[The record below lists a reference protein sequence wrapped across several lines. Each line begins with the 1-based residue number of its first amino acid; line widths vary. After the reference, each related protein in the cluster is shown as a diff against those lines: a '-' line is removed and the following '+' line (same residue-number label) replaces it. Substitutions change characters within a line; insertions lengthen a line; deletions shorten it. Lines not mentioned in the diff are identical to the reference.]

1 MDKSVLKKDIISGII
16 LQGIERF
23 STQGIQFIV
32 SVILARLLAP
42 EDFGLIALVTVFLV
56 ISDIF
61 IDGGFRNSIIQ
72 SQDINNT
79 ALNSVFWCNLTVA
92 LVIYAVLWL
101 SAATVANFYRQP
113 LLEKLLRVIGIIAV
127 LHSLAIVNNALLIKK
142 MLFRVKLR
150 ITMIAIIISASVGIT
165 MAYCGFGVWA
175 LVYMKVA
182 EAAVLSL
189 LVIFS
194 VKWFPKFCFSWSQL
208 AKHFNFG
215 GKLLCISL
223 IDQLFLNGFQL
234 FTGKYYSLTTLS
246 FYNRGNSYAKL
257 AMNTVNNTISV
268 VMFPAF
274 SKLQNNPAQLRNAL
288 RKSIRIL
295 MFLEIPLMF
304 ALWSCSFPL
313 VILLLTDKWAASTYF
328 LKWACVEYLFWPLQ
342 VLNIWCIMAR
352 GDSTTA
358 LKIEII
364 KKTLL
369 GLVVLVT
376 FSFGFK
382 IMIAAWSAISLLNFF
397 FNSSPNGKAL
407 GYGALQQLKDISPFI
422 FIAIV
427 SAAVASLFNFVS
439 CDMWGQLAGRG
450 VLFCATYLILSWLLQ
465 RSFILEFKNMLSSLR
480 NPTK

>member
-1 MDKSVLKKDIISGII
+1 MGKSVLKKDIISGII

-189 LVIFS
+189 LVIF
-194 VKWFPKFCFSWSQL
+194 Q
-208 AKHFNFG
+208 
-215 GKLLCISL
+215 
-223 IDQLFLNGFQL
+223 
-234 FTGKYYSLTTLS
+234 
-246 FYNRGNSYAKL
+246 
-257 AMNTVNNTISV
+257 
-268 VMFPAF
+268 
-274 SKLQNNPAQLRNAL
+274 
-288 RKSIRIL
+288 
-295 MFLEIPLMF
+295 
-304 ALWSCSFPL
+304 
-313 VILLLTDKWAASTYF
+313 
-328 LKWACVEYLFWPLQ
+328 
-342 VLNIWCIMAR
+342 
-352 GDSTTA
+352 
-358 LKIEII
+358 
-364 KKTLL
+364 
-369 GLVVLVT
+369 
-376 FSFGFK
+376 
-382 IMIAAWSAISLLNFF
+382 
-397 FNSSPNGKAL
+397 
-407 GYGALQQLKDISPFI
+407 
-422 FIAIV
+422 
-427 SAAVASLFNFVS
+427 
-439 CDMWGQLAGRG
+439 
-450 VLFCATYLILSWLLQ
+450 
-465 RSFILEFKNMLSSLR
+465 
-480 NPTK
+480 